1 VMLSFVLAVILFL
14 PFQQQTIAK
23 LGGDSVSPTPPK
35 EGVVDQSFLEPTN
48 SGGNINERYS
58 HVGQTYVAGIT
69 GRLTGINIDVISK
82 RSLDAEQHHP
92 KYKLCVALYTI
103 EDLDNS
109 IPGILL
115 GEATVDD
122 ESPLSNLITFPGPIE
137 QTKGKKYAIVV
148 HYLDAPAPG
157 ANQWLGQWY
166 GSKGNIGG
174 ERIVGDGTT
183 WRISETKYT
192 SHFRTYVAPD
202 KEQ

>member
-1 VMLSFVLAVILFL
+1 MLSVILAVILLL

-23 LGGDSVSPTPPK
+23 VGGESVSPLAPK
-35 EGVVDQSFLEPTN
+35 EGIVDQSFLEPTN

-82 RSLDAEQHHP
+82 RTLNPQPTQQKH
-92 KYKLCVALYTI
+92 KLSIALYTI
-103 EDLDNS
+103 EDLENN

-115 GEATVDD
+115 GEVTVDD
-122 ESPLSNLITFPGPIE
+122 ESPLSNLITFPEPIE
-137 QTKGKKYAIVV
+137 QIKGKKYAIVV
-148 HYLDAPAPG
+148 HYVDAPAAG

-183 WRISETKYT
+183 WKVSETKYT
-192 SHFRTYVAPD
+192 SHFRTYVAPGI
-202 KEQ
+202 EH

>member
-1 VMLSFVLAVILFL
+1 MLSVVLAVILL
-14 PFQQQTIAK
+14 TPFQQQTIAK
-23 LGGDSVSPTPPK
+23 VGAESVAPTAPK
-35 EGVVDQSFLEPTN
+35 EGIVDQSFIEPTN

-82 RSLDAEQHHP
+82 RSLNPERSYP
-92 KYKLCVALYTI
+92 TYKLSVALYTI
-103 EDLDNS
+103 EDVENS

-115 GEATVDD
+115 GQVTFDD
-122 ESPLSNLITFPGPIE
+122 ESPLSNLITFPEPID
-137 QTKGKKYAIVV
+137 QIKGNKYAIVV
-148 HYLDAPAPG
+148 HYLNAPAPG

-174 ERIVGDGTT
+174 ERIVGDGIT
-183 WRISETKYT
+183 WKVSETKYT
-192 SHFRTYVAPD
+192 SHFRTYVARG